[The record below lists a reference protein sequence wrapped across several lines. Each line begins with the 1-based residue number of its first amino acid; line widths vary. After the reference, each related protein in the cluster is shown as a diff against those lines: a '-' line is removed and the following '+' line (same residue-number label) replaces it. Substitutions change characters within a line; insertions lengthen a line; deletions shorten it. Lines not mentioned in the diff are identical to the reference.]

1 MICVRLWHFLLAFCV
16 PPICHQA
23 FLLPSSL
30 TNDLQEVA
38 SSYQLYASLIA
49 GAEAVVHAIKT
60 SFLWDDT
67 DSTRSSIGWCK

>member
-1 MICVRLWHFLLAFCV
+1 M

-67 DSTRSSIGWCK
+67 EARVVLLVGASNAFNSHVVH